1 MSPIEWEDG
10 LTNFK
15 SFFVGLSEMSITS
28 LQMTKEV
35 LANRHQLEMKL
46 KWMQGV
52 IPQHLTQMEELQKKE
67 EIVRMQNVAIDANQ
81 NFEIKVKVAKNV
93 KDPINLYA
101 LSCKSCERTCQDHC
115 NASTE
120 IAHCEAFCAITE
132 QCAAFPFWG
141 WFALAAQHLVN
152 ATTDPLCKICKCVSS
167 KHEKGQFRWICKDV
181 EETQTLEEMRKKYE
195 KAKGKKM
202 DAEGLVTAL
211 KNDVEIQKKNIVES
225 IDIIKEIN
233 NCLKRNALRGNPLT
247 TPEYIRMMIDN
258 EKNERKDGFA
268 IRIKSLEELL
278 PLAKMTKD
286 IVENATEFLKDKLRV

>member
-1 MSPIEWEDG
+1 
-10 LTNFK
+10 
-15 SFFVGLSEMSITS
+15 
-28 LQMTKEV
+28 
-35 LANRHQLEMKL
+35 
-46 KWMQGV
+46 
-52 IPQHLTQMEELQKKE
+52 
-67 EIVRMQNVAIDANQ
+67 
-81 NFEIKVKVAKNV
+81 
-93 KDPINLYA
+93 
-101 LSCKSCERTCQDHC
+101 
-115 NASTE
+115 
-120 IAHCEAFCAITE
+120 
-132 QCAAFPFWG
+132 
-141 WFALAAQHLVN
+141 
-152 ATTDPLCKICKCVSS
+152 
-167 KHEKGQFRWICKDV
+167 
-181 EETQTLEEMRKKYE
+181 
-195 KAKGKKM
+195 M